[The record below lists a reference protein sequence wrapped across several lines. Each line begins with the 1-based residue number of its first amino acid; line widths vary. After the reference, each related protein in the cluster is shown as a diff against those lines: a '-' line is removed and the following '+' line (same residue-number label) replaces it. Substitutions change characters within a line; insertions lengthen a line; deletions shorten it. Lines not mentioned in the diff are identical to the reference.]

1 MNQTLF
7 ILNELSFTLFNL
19 DHNSTHA
26 TFHVISNQIS
36 SFCPLCNFS
45 TTKIHSKYIRTIGDL
60 PVSGK
65 IVQLKLHVRKFF
77 CENTNCTRKIYTER
91 FKHQLNSY
99 GRRFE
104 RLNEQLSSM
113 GLELGGNVAHRISKL
128 SSVKISASTILR
140 LIVKCPIPAIKLPK
154 IIGVDDWAFKK
165 KLKYGTIIVD
175 LETNKVIDL
184 LPDREAATLTNWLR
198 EHSSVETVSRDRS
211 STYASGITQASDKII
226 QIADR
231 WHILKNLTEGFERFL
246 NTQRGSLRDISVEL
260 SQKQQ
265 YESENIVSVPLI
277 IAKKDTSIKGR
288 YYDNFLKVK
297 ELQSDGVSKRKIA
310 KLLKMSRNTINRYW
324 NRTSFLPKVSHKKS
338 NILDFEDYLIIRWQQ
353 GEQNVRNLFEEIKE
367 QGFKNDIK
375 IVYELVRKYPKT
387 NFEPVPDA
395 VKIKYYSSQQLSI
408 WLSTFRKDWSGE
420 WPQTY
425 LEKLLEDNP
434 IINKVRKVVLDFRR
448 LMKEKDGDKLAAWC
462 DEIINDN
469 DENIKGFAKGIL
481 NDFQA
486 VYQGVISS
494 WSNGPVEG
502 QVNRL
507 KNIKR
512 QMYGR
517 AGFELLRKRV
527 VITSQN

>member
-7 ILNELSFTLFNL
+7 IPNELSFTLLNL
-19 DHNSTHA
+19 DHNSTHVD
-26 TFHVISNQIS
+26 FHVISNQIS
-36 SFCPLCNFS
+36 SFCPLCLFC

-77 CENTNCTRKIYTER
+77 CENINCIRKIFTER

-128 SSVKISASTILR
+128 SFVKISASTILR

-165 KLKYGTIIVD
+165 RLKYGTIIVD
-175 LETNKVIDL
+175 LETNEVIDL
-184 LPDREAATLTNWLR
+184 LPDREAVTLTNWLKA
-198 EHSSVETVSRDRS
+198 HSSVETVSRDRS

-260 SQKQQ
+260 SQQQ
-265 YESENIVSVPLI
+265 HESENIVPVPPVI
-277 IAKKDTSIKGR
+277 SKKDTSITGK
-288 YYDNFLKVK
+288 YYDNFLKTK
-297 ELQSDGVSKRKIA
+297 ALQHDGVSKRKIA
-310 KLLKMSRNTINRYW
+310 KMLKMSRNTINRYW

-338 NILDFEDYLIIRWQQ
+338 NILDFEDYLIKRWQQ
-353 GEQNVRNLFEEIKE
+353 GEQNVKNLFEEIKE

-375 IVYELVRKYPKT
+375 IVYELVRQYPKT
-387 NFEPVPDA
+387 NFEPIPNA

-408 WLSTFRKDWSGE
+408 WLSTFRKDWSEE
-420 WPQTY
+420 WPQAY
-425 LEKLLEDNP
+425 LEKLLKDNP
-434 IINKVRKVVLDFRR
+434 IINKVRKVILDFRR
-448 LMKEKDGDKLAAWC
+448 LMKEKEGDKLAAWC
-462 DEIINDN
+462 DEVINDD

-486 VYQGVISS
+486 VYQGFISS

-512 QMYGR
+512 QTYGR
-517 AGFELLRKRV
+517 ASFELLRKRV
-527 VITSQN
+527 VITSQS